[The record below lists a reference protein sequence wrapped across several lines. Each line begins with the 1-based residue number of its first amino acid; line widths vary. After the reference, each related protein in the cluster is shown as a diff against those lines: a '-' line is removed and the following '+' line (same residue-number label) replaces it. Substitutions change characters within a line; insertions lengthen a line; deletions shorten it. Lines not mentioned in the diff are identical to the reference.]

1 MPYPLITPSDLLPLS
16 DFELELLD
24 AALCR
29 AFEHDPTL
37 SDRDRETLMRS
48 VQSVR
53 LTQAARLLAR
63 LNQGR
68 G

>member
-1 MPYPLITPSDLLPLS
+1 MPHPLITPSDLLPLS

-24 AALCR
+24 AAMRRTL
-29 AFEHDPTL
+29 EHDPTL
-37 SDRDRETLMRS
+37 IDRDRETLMRS

-53 LTQAARLLAR
+53 LIQAARLLAC

>member
-1 MPYPLITPSDLLPLS
+1 MPHPLITPSDLLPLS

-29 AFEHDPTL
+29 TLEHDPTL
-37 SDRDRETLMRS
+37 TDRDRDTLMRS

-53 LTQAARLLAR
+53 LIQAARLLAR

>member
-1 MPYPLITPSDLLPLS
+1 MPHPLITPSDLLHLS

-24 AALCR
+24 AALR
-29 AFEHDPTL
+29 RTLEHDPDLT
-37 SDRDRETLMRS
+37 DRDRETLISS

-53 LTQAARLLAR
+53 LIQAARLLAS
-63 LNQGR
+63 LNRGR

>member
-1 MPYPLITPSDLLPLS
+1 MPHPLITPSDLLPLS

-24 AALCR
+24 AALR
-29 AFEHDPTL
+29 RTVEHDPALT
-37 SDRDRETLMRS
+37 DRDRETHMRS

-53 LTQAARLLAR
+53 LIQAARQLAR

>member
-1 MPYPLITPSDLLPLS
+1 MPHPLITPSDLLPLG

-24 AALCR
+24 AALR
-29 AFEHDPTL
+29 RTLEHDPALT
-37 SDRDRETLMRS
+37 DPDRETLMRS

-53 LTQAARLLAR
+53 LIQAARLLAR

>member
-1 MPYPLITPSDLLPLS
+1 MPHPLITLTDLLPLS

-24 AALCR
+24 AALR
-29 AFEHDPTL
+29 RTLEHDPTL
-37 SDRDRETLMRS
+37 TDRDRETLMCS

-53 LTQAARLLAR
+53 LIQAARLLAR

>member
-1 MPYPLITPSDLLPLS
+1 MPHPLITPTDLLKLS

-24 AALCR
+24 AALRR
-29 AFEHDPTL
+29 ALEHDPTL
-37 SDRDRETLMRS
+37 TDRDRETLLRS

-53 LTQAARLLAR
+53 LIQAARLLAR